1 MKIKKINSCRVC
13 GNKDI
18 KNILTLG
25 KQPLSG
31 TFLKP
36 NQKPLKAPLDLVFC
50 NGKNNCNLVQ
60 LKHSA
65 EKKFLYGKNYGYRSG
80 LNQSMVSHLKDK
92 VKYLK
97 KIVRIKKGDTIVD
110 IGSNDC
116 TTLKFFDRKKLN
128 LVGVDPTGKK
138 FKDYYPKSITLLDT
152 FFSNNI
158 LKKRKIKNAKIIM
171 SFAMYY
177 DLEDPVKF
185 AKDIEAN
192 LEQNGI
198 WCFEQSYLGTMIDE
212 LAYDT
217 ICHEHIEYYGL
228 KQIKWILNKSNLKII
243 DIKFNK
249 VNGGSFSI
257 VAAKQTSKH
266 QQFNKLNYLLNK
278 EIDKGLSSLN
288 YFKKF
293 ASRVAEHK
301 KKLISFLKK
310 IKKNK
315 QNICALGASTKGN
328 IVLNYCNLNSKIIDF
343 VGEIN
348 NEKLNLVTPGAKIK
362 IIAEKV
368 CLDRNYDFYLILPW
382 HFKKFFLKNKKYK
395 NKKLIFPLPKISVVK
410 V

>member
-80 LNQSMVSHLKDK
+80 LNQSMVLHLKEK
-92 VKYLK
+92 VEYLK
-97 KIVRIKKGDTIVD
+97 KIAKIKKGDTIID

-138 FKDYYPKSITLLDT
+138 FKDYYPKGITLLDS

-158 LKKRKIKNAKIIM
+158 LKKNKIKNAKVVM
-171 SFAMYY
+171 SFAMFY
-177 DLEDPVKF
+177 DLEDPIKF
-185 AKDIEAN
+185 AKEIEIN
-192 LEQNGI
+192 LEDNGV
-198 WCFEQSYLGTMIDE
+198 WCFEQSYLGSMLDE

-228 KQIKWILNKSNLKII
+228 KQIKWILDKSNLMII
-243 DIKFNK
+243 DVKFNK
-249 VNGGSFSI
+249 INGGSFSI
-257 VAAKQTSKH
+257 VAAKKSSNHK
-266 QQFNKLNYLLNK
+266 QFKKLKLLLTK
-278 EIDKGLSSLN
+278 EIDKGLGSLN
-288 YFKKF
+288 YLKKF
-293 ASRVAEHK
+293 SSRVLDHK
-301 KKLISFLKK
+301 NKLTSFLNK
-310 IKKNK
+310 IKKKN
-315 QNICALGASTKGN
+315 QTICALGASTKGN
-328 IVLNYCNLNSKIIDF
+328 IVLNYCNLDSTLIDF

-348 NEKLNLVTPGAKIK
+348 VEKLNLETPGSKIK
-362 IIAEKV
+362 IISEKI

-382 HFKKFFLKNKKYK
+382 HFKKFFLKHEKYK

>member
-1 MKIKKINSCRVC
+1 MKVKKINSCRVC

-18 KNILTLG
+18 KDILTLG

-31 TFLKP
+31 TFIKK
-36 NQKPLKAPLDLVFC
+36 NQKTLKAPLDLVFC

-65 EKKFLYGKNYGYRSG
+65 EKNFLYGKNYGYRSG
-80 LNQSMVSHLKDK
+80 LNQSMVQHLKDK
-92 VKYLK
+92 VRYLK
-97 KIVRIKKGDTIVD
+97 KIVKIKKGDTIVD

-116 TTLKFFDRKKLN
+116 TTLKFFDRKKIN

-138 FKDYYPKSITLLDT
+138 FKSYYPNDIKLLDT
-152 FFSNNI
+152 FFSNNL
-158 LKKRKIKNAKIIM
+158 LKKRKIKKAKLIM

-177 DLEDPVKF
+177 DLENPVKF

-192 LEQNGI
+192 LEQNGV

-228 KQIKWILNKSNLKII
+228 KQIKWILDKSNLKII

-257 VAAKQTSKH
+257 AAAKQTSKY

-288 YFKKF
+288 YFRKF

-301 KKLISFLKK
+301 KKLISFLNK
-310 IKKNK
+310 IKKKK
-315 QNICALGASTKGN
+315 QSICALGASTKGN

-343 VGEIN
+343 IGEIN
-348 NEKLNLVTPGAKIK
+348 NEKINLFTPGSKIK
-362 IIAEKV
+362 IISEKI

-395 NKKLIFPLPKISVVK
+395 NKKLIFPLPKISVAK